1 MNRIDRLMGM
11 VTMLQSRSFVS
22 AASLGERF
30 GISARTIYRDIR
42 ALSEIGIP
50 VSFAPNKGY
59 FIVDGYF
66 LPPVSFT
73 PDQANALVLLAS
85 LADRFADESVT
96 AQVSEAV
103 EKVRAVLQLRDQEKL
118 ETLKDRIRVLQPSQ
132 HEFASNTAYLADIQ
146 KSISGSM
153 LLSIDY
159 VDLKGQRTKREIE
172 PIGIIYYTNQW
183 HLIAW
188 CWLRHGYRDFIVR
201 QINGLRLTGEPFRK
215 KDHISID
222 AHIETWKL
230 G

>member
-1 MNRIDRLMGM
+1 
-11 VTMLQSRSFVS
+11 MLQSHSFVS
-22 AASLGERF
+22 ASQLGERF
-30 GISARTIYRDIR
+30 GISPRTVYRDVR

-59 FIVDGYF
+59 YIMDGYF

-96 AQVSEAV
+96 SQVAEAV
-103 EKVRAVLQLRDQEKL
+103 EKVRAVLKLRDQEKL
-118 ETLKDRIRVLQPSQ
+118 ETLQGRIRVLQPSLD
-132 HEFASNTAYLADIQ
+132 ELSSNTAYLTDIQ
-146 KSISGSM
+146 KSISGSI
-153 LLSIDY
+153 LLAIDY
-159 VDLKGQRTKREIE
+159 TDLKGQHTRREIE

-188 CWLRHGYRDFIVR
+188 CWLRAGYRDFIVR
-201 QINGLRLTGEPFRK
+201 QIKGLRLTGEAFRK
-215 KDHISID
+215 TDHISID
-222 AHIETWKL
+222 DHIETWKL

>member
-11 VTMLQSRSFVS
+11 VTMLQSHSFVS
-22 AASLGERF
+22 AADLGVRF
-30 GISARTIYRDIR
+30 GISPRTVYRDVR

-59 FIVDGYF
+59 YIMDGYF

-96 AQVSEAV
+96 LQVAEAV
-103 EKVRAVLQLRDQEKL
+103 EKVRAVLKLRDQEKL
-118 ETLKDRIRVLQPSQ
+118 ETLQGRIRVLQPSPDVLP
-132 HEFASNTAYLADIQ
+132 SNTAYLADIQ
-146 KSISGSM
+146 KSISGSI
-153 LLSIDY
+153 LLAIDY
-159 VDLKGQRTKREIE
+159 TDLKGQRTRREIE

-188 CWLRHGYRDFIVR
+188 CWLRAGYRDFIVR
-201 QINGLRLTGEPFRK
+201 QINGLRLTGETFRK
-215 KDHISID
+215 TDHISID
-222 AHIETWKL
+222 DHIETWKL

>member
-1 MNRIDRLMGM
+1 
-11 VTMLQSRSFVS
+11 MLQSHSFVS
-22 AASLGERF
+22 AADLGVRF
-30 GISARTIYRDIR
+30 GISPRTVYRDVR

-59 FIVDGYF
+59 YIMDGYF

-96 AQVSEAV
+96 LQVAEAV
-103 EKVRAVLQLRDQEKL
+103 EKVRAVLKLRDQEKL
-118 ETLKDRIRVLQPSQ
+118 ETLQGRIRVLQPSPDVLP
-132 HEFASNTAYLADIQ
+132 SNTAYLADIQ
-146 KSISGSM
+146 KSISGSI
-153 LLSIDY
+153 LLAIDY
-159 VDLKGQRTKREIE
+159 TDLKGQRTRREIE

-188 CWLRHGYRDFIVR
+188 CWLRAGYRDFIVR
-201 QINGLRLTGEPFRK
+201 QINGLRLTGETFRK
-215 KDHISID
+215 TDHISID
-222 AHIETWKL
+222 DHIETWKL

>member
-1 MNRIDRLMGM
+1 MGM
-11 VTMLQSRSFVS
+11 VTMLQSHSFVS
-22 AASLGERF
+22 AADLGVRF
-30 GISARTIYRDIR
+30 GISPRTVYRDVR

-59 FIVDGYF
+59 YIMDGYF

-96 AQVSEAV
+96 LQVAEAV
-103 EKVRAVLQLRDQEKL
+103 EKVRAVLKLRDQEKL
-118 ETLKDRIRVLQPSQ
+118 ETLQGRIRVLQPSPDVLP
-132 HEFASNTAYLADIQ
+132 SNTAYLADIQ
-146 KSISGSM
+146 KSISGSI
-153 LLSIDY
+153 LLAIDY
-159 VDLKGQRTKREIE
+159 TDLKGQRTRREIE

-188 CWLRHGYRDFIVR
+188 CWLRAGYRDFIVR
-201 QINGLRLTGEPFRK
+201 QINGLRLTGETFRK
-215 KDHISID
+215 TDHISID
-222 AHIETWKL
+222 DHIETWKL